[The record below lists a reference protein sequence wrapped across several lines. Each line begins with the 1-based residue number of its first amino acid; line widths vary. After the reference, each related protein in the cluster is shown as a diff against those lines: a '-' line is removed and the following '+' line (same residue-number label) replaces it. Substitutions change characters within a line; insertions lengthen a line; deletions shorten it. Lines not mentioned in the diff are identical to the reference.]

1 MWSFAVLF
9 VSCVYVCDL
18 FFFALHTQDAAALA
32 AELYASLTRT
42 QGMLSCCNSERRL
55 SPEEAGRQL
64 EADTKR
70 VKTYFSALL
79 IEQGIPVTAWCKG
92 S

>member
-1 MWSFAVLF
+1 V
-9 VSCVYVCDL
+9 
-18 FFFALHTQDAAALA
+18 QDAAALA
-32 AELYASLTRT
+32 ANLHASLTRPASVLMFC
-42 QGMLSCCNSERRL
+42 GGGRL

-92 S
+92 T